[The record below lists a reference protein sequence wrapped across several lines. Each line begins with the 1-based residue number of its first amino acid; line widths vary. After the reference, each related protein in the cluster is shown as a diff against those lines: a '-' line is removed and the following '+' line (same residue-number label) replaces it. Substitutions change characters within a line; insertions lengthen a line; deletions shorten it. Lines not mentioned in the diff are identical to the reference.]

1 MSAEWLIFASV
12 LFSVFLSAVGWAVQ
26 WKLMGEKSK
35 SDDTNRYLQ
44 KMLHRLEVD
53 LVVLSERHR
62 TWETTS
68 LMIELMGHETE
79 FSNALRQEMLSRL
92 RGKLAVLPSEE
103 QMRLQMNDI
112 AKALSQLSHKV
123 SQPTV
128 PSGPS
133 SRSSLGA

>member
-79 FSNALRQEMLSRL
+79 FSNALRQEMLSKL

-123 SQPTV
+123 SQPTTATRPTPGV
-128 PSGPS
+128 
-133 SRSSLGA
+133 

>member
-1 MSAEWLIFASV
+1 MSAEWLILASV
-12 LFSVFLSAVGWAVQ
+12 LFSVFLSAIGWAAQ

-35 SDDTNRYLQ
+35 SEDTNRYLQ

-68 LMIELMGHETE
+68 LLIELMGHETE
-79 FSNALRQEMLSRL
+79 FSNALRQEMLSKL

-123 SQPTV
+123 SQPTTTTR
-128 PSGPS
+128 PTI
-133 SRSSLGA
+133 GA

>member
-1 MSAEWLIFASV
+1 
-12 LFSVFLSAVGWAVQ
+12 
-26 WKLMGEKSK
+26 
-35 SDDTNRYLQ
+35 
-44 KMLHRLEVD
+44 MLHRLEVD

-79 FSNALRQEMLSRL
+79 FSNALRQEMLSKL

-103 QMRLQMNDI
+103 KMRLQMNDI

-123 SQPTV
+123 SQPTTTTR
-128 PSGPS
+128 PSIGV
-133 SRSSLGA
+133 LVEL